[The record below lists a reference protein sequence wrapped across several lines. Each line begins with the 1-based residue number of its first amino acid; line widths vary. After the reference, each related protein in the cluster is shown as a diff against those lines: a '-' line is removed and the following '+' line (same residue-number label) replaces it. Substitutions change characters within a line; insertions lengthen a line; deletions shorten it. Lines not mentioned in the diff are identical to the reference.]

1 MNKSLDLEEQ
11 YAKICLEVL
20 SKIKPKSKDKTV
32 IDAIYQDISSKI
44 NEVLTKNSIEAEITL
59 SGSFSRD
66 TWLAKVKDIDIF
78 LILPYDSKYQ
88 PEDVVSLIR
97 EQLDYPWEKRHAEHP
112 YLYAKTKELAL
123 EIIPGYQYKPNR
135 KMRSAVD
142 RSPSHKKFVIK
153 NLPVGSNDEV
163 RLLKQFMK
171 GIGVYGAEIKIHG
184 FSGYLVELLIIH
196 HQGKFIEVIKQAKSS
211 LKTPITF
218 NKNEKVDPKEFKDDA
233 LIVIDPV
240 DLNRNVASAVG
251 KESLIRFV
259 AAAEIFLKQPK
270 IEFFFPK
277 ELVITN
283 KILSELKESVVYYTA
298 IIHKLPK
305 IVDDILWGQIRKFE
319 TGLFGFLTSKGIN
332 PLKIESTISN
342 KKIIT
347 IVTSEHN
354 FTPEKVWIL
363 GPPVRITSSEKFLEK
378 YQNKSSTIYGPE
390 IINGRWQVLQK
401 MEKVRIDTLIE
412 KAFSEKLVTT
422 PSHLSLDV
430 TKIKI
435 LLQEEFVNDL
445 STDHKTLAFLYYL
458 IKGKPRYMY

>member
-1 MNKSLDLEEQ
+1 VNKSLDLEEQ

-123 EIIPGYQYKPNR
+123 EIIPGYKYKPNR

-163 RLLKQFMK
+163 RLLKQFMD

-196 HQGKFIEVIKQAKSS
+196 HQGKFMEVIKHAKSL
-211 LKTPITF
+211 LKIPITF
-218 NKNEKVDPKEFKDDA
+218 SEDDEATPKDFKNDA

-240 DLNRNVASAVG
+240 DSSRNVASAVS
-251 KESLIRFV
+251 KESLTKFV
-259 AAAEIFLKQPK
+259 AAAELFLLQPK
-270 IEFFFPK
+270 FEFFYPK

-283 KILSELKESVVYYTA
+283 KILSEIKETTVCYTA

-319 TGLFGFLTSKGIN
+319 TGLFGFLTSQGIN
-332 PLKIESTISN
+332 PLKIKSIISN

-354 FTPEKVWIL
+354 LTPEKVWIL
-363 GPPVRITSSEKFLEK
+363 GPPVGITSSEKFLEK

-401 MEKVRIDTLIE
+401 MKKVRIDALIE

-422 PSHLSLDV
+422 PSHLRLNV
-430 TKIKI
+430 TKLKI

-445 STDHKTLAFLYYL
+445 STDHKTIAFLYYL